1 VAVLSERIF
10 TNKLYELI
18 VKEKELGKHGWLRKV
33 YKNKNLSTKEF
44 QNIWAEW
51 WKGELPPRTEVDII
65 LVFEDPLEVLDK
77 ALLGCIEIEYF
88 SIKDI
93 GRKNF
98 YEGLQ
103 QALTFSIFGF
113 DGLSLWHVF
122 SSEIKDDFIYLYA
135 NTVEEVIS
143 GFKLPI
149 FYLATKVLDEKELR
163 MKCFKPFQLEERN
176 IEYFIDL
183 LNSRWIERDNRN
195 PLLKEEKVKNR
206 RKILKTALKVP

>member
-1 VAVLSERIF
+1 
-10 TNKLYELI
+10 
-18 VKEKELGKHGWLRKV
+18 
-33 YKNKNLSTKEF
+33 
-44 QNIWAEW
+44 
-51 WKGELPPRTEVDII
+51 LPPRTEVDII
-65 LVFEDPLEVLDK
+65 LVFEDPLEVSDK

-93 GRKNF
+93 RRKNF

-113 DGLSLWHVF
+113 DGLSLWHIF
-122 SSEIKDDFIYLYA
+122 SPEIKDDFIYLYA

-149 FYLATKVLDEKELR
+149 FYLATKVSDEKELR
-163 MKCFKPFQLEERN
+163 MKCFKPFQLEEKS

-183 LNSRWIERDNRN
+183 LNSHWMERGNIN